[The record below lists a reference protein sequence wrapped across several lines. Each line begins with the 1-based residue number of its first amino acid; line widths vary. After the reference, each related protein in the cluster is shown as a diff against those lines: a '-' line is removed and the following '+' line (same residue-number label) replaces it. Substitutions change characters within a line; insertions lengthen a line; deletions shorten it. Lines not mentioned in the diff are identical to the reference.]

1 VISTRLTGRAYA
13 AVTHST
19 CPELT
24 SESTG
29 RGKTGRSRPALVMHK
44 HTADRPSDQPW
55 RDH

>member
-24 SESTG
+24 SESTAA
-29 RGKTGRSRPALVMHK
+29 RHDSAFEARS
-44 HTADRPSDQPW
+44 
-55 RDH
+55 